1 MPQNTLRGYLFLLV
15 FTAGFATLG
24 VELSASRLLDPWFGN
39 SLIVWASLIGLILLY
54 LALGYW
60 LGGIIADRSPRLI
73 TLLRL
78 AGLAALGIGLIPTV
92 SRPVLLVASRGI
104 ANLDAGLLGGSMA
117 AMLILFSVPVT
128 LLGCVSPFA
137 VRLALQ
143 DIAGS
148 GVVAGRLYAVSTAGS
163 ILGAFLPVLLLI
175 PNLGTRRTFAVL
187 AGSLL
192 LIVLIGLL
200 RVARRR
206 EVLLALAALALVI
219 FLGWRPTG
227 PLKPVAGLIYETES
241 AHNYIQ
247 VLDLGTE
254 RQLRLNE
261 GEGIHSI
268 YRPGGGLADGVWDY
282 FLIAP
287 AFNPAPYGPERVR
300 RAYIGGLAAGTIPKL
315 LTEAYGPITIDGAE
329 LDPAIIQ
336 VGRDWFA
343 MTEPNLNAVAADARW
358 WLAKGNVVDGYIGT
372 LVDRYIGRLI
382 PVTPGPPLS
391 QVTNLPLSQATTLP
405 TYQST
410 TLPRYDLIAVDA
422 YRPPYIPF
430 HLTTVEFFALARERL
445 AEDGVVAVN
454 VGRTHRDY
462 SLVNAIAAT
471 LGQVFPSVYLVD
483 LPDGGELG
491 NTLVVATRRPT
502 TLADFRAN
510 LPAFDTPL
518 LAQVG
523 HQAAGL
529 ASIAVPPPGT
539 PIFTDDRA
547 PVEQVVHALVLRQM
561 LGW

>member
-1 MPQNTLRGYLFLLV
+1 MPQNSHRGYLTLLV

-54 LALGYW
+54 LAAGYA
-60 LGGIIADRSPRLI
+60 LGGAVADRSPRLL

-104 ANLDAGLLGGSMA
+104 ANLDAGLLGGGMA
-117 AMLILFSVPVT
+117 AMLLLFSVPVT

-187 AGSLL
+187 AGGLL
-192 LIVLIGLL
+192 LVVLIGLL
-200 RVARRR
+200 RIARSR
-206 EVLLALAALALVI
+206 EALLALAALVLVI
-219 FLGWRPTG
+219 FLGWRPNG

-247 VLDLGTE
+247 VLDFGTE

-261 GEGIHSI
+261 GEGIHSV
-268 YRPGGGLADGVWDY
+268 YRPGGGLADGIWDV

-287 AFNPAPYGPERVR
+287 AFNPAPYTPQRVR
-300 RAYIGGLAAGTIPKL
+300 RAYIGGLAGGTIPKL
-315 LTEAYGPITIDGAE
+315 LTEAYGPIAIDGAE
-329 LDPAIIQ
+329 LDPVIIQ

-358 WLAKGNVVDGYIGT
+358 WLANGT
-372 LVDRYIGRLI
+372 LVDWYIGRPI

-391 QVTNLPLSQATTLP
+391 QVTNLPIYPATNLP

-454 VGRTHRDY
+454 VGRTHTDY
-462 SLVNAIAAT
+462 SLVHAIAAT
-471 LGQVFPSVYLVD
+471 MGQAFPSVYLVD
-483 LPDGGELG
+483 LPDDGGLG
-491 NTLVVATRRPT
+491 NTLVVATRRTT

-510 LPAFDTPL
+510 LPAFDAPL

-523 HQAAGL
+523 RYAAGL
-529 ASIAVPPPGT
+529 ASVAAPPLGT

>member
-1 MPQNTLRGYLFLLV
+1 MVSYVTGSGGETPPLLGSLGIASYNRIMPQNVHRGYLFLLV
-15 FTAGFATLG
+15 FTAGFTTLG

-54 LALGYW
+54 LSAGYALG
-60 LGGIIADRSPRLI
+60 GAIADRSPRLL

-78 AGLAALGIGLIPTV
+78 AGAGAFGVGLIPTV
-92 SRPVLLVASRGI
+92 SRPVLLIASRGI
-104 ANLDAGLLGGSMA
+104 ADLNAGLLGGSMA
-117 AMLILFSVPVT
+117 ALLILFAAPVT

-143 DIAGS
+143 DVAGS

-192 LIVLIGLL
+192 LVILAGLL
-200 RVARRR
+200 RDGYRRGALLVA
-206 EVLLALAALALVI
+206 AGLALVI

-227 PLKPVAGLIYETES
+227 PLKPTAGLIYETES

-247 VLDLGTE
+247 VLDFGTE

-261 GEGIHSI
+261 GEGIHSV
-268 YRPGGGLADGVWDY
+268 YRPGGGLADGVWDT

-287 AFNPAPYGPERVR
+287 AFNPAPYGPQRVR

-315 LTEAYGPITIDGAE
+315 LTEAYGPIAIDGAE

-358 WLAKGNVVDGYIGT
+358 WL
-372 LVDRYIGRLI
+372 
-382 PVTPGPPLS
+382 
-391 QVTNLPLSQATTLP
+391 QVSKSANQQISNSSFIIRHSSFA
-405 TYQST
+405 
-410 TLPRYDLIAVDA
+410 YDLIAVDA

-430 HLTTVEFFALARERL
+430 HLTTVEFFTLARERL

-462 SLVNAIAAT
+462 SLVHAIAAT

-483 LPDGGELG
+483 LPDDGELG

-510 LPAFDTPL
+510 LPAFDAPL
-518 LAQVG
+518 LAEVG
-523 HQAAGL
+523 RRAAGW
-529 ASIAVPPPGT
+529 AAPAAPPPGA

-561 LGW
+561 LGP

>member
-1 MPQNTLRGYLFLLV
+1 MPQKSERGYLTLLV

-24 VELSASRLLDPWFGN
+24 IELSASRLLDPWFGN

-54 LALGYW
+54 LSLGYALG
-60 LGGIIADRSPRLI
+60 GTIADRSPQLA

-78 AGLAALGIGLIPTV
+78 TGLGALGIGLIPTV
-92 SRPVLLVASRGI
+92 SRPILLVASRGV
-104 ANLDAGLLGGSMA
+104 ADLNVGLLAGSMA

-143 DIAGS
+143 DVAGS
-148 GVVAGRLYAVSTAGS
+148 GVVTGRLYAVSTAGS
-163 ILGAFLPVLLLI
+163 ILGAFLPALLLI
-175 PNLGTRRTFAVL
+175 PNLGTRRTFAAL
-187 AGSLL
+187 AGCLL
-192 LIVLIGLL
+192 LVVVAGLL
-200 RVARRR
+200 RIRRRR
-206 EVLLALAALALVI
+206 EALLALAALALVGA
-219 FLGWRPTG
+219 LGWWPAG
-227 PLKPVAGLIYETES
+227 PLKGTAGLVFETES

-247 VLDLGTE
+247 VLDFGAE

-261 GEGIHSI
+261 GEGIHSV

-315 LTEAYGPITIDGAE
+315 LTEAYGPIVIDGAE

-358 WLAKGNVVDGYIGT
+358 WLANQRIGESAGQ
-372 LVDRYIGRLI
+372 RISESASQRI
-382 PVTPGPPLS
+382 TPFAIRHSPIRS
-391 QVTNLPLSQATTLP
+391 FA
-405 TYQST
+405 
-410 TLPRYDLIAVDA
+410 YDLIAVDA

-454 VGRTHRDY
+454 VGRTHTDY
-462 SLVNAIAAT
+462 SLVDAIAAT
-471 LGQVFPSVYLVD
+471 L
-483 LPDGGELG
+483 
-491 NTLVVATRRPT
+491 
-502 TLADFRAN
+502 
-510 LPAFDTPL
+510 
-518 LAQVG
+518 
-523 HQAAGL
+523 
-529 ASIAVPPPGT
+529 
-539 PIFTDDRA
+539 
-547 PVEQVVHALVLRQM
+547 
-561 LGW
+561 